1 MSDNLLPCPFCGAGK
16 TLFEENGKIWTG
28 QKWSEPVSVSVQHW
42 CQAVPGQPNRMIER
56 VGRDLPSAIAAWN
69 RRADRASRAVQGDDA
84 LLRQT
89 DPQRLDWLDANPNAI
104 RRAYGYLGAA
114 DCWTWTDRASD
125 APYADNIRDAIDAA
139 LRARLGAA

>member
-16 TLFEENGKIWTG
+16 TLFHENSKMWTG
-28 QKWSEPVSVSVQHW
+28 QKWSKPISVSVQHL
-42 CQAVPGQPNRMIER
+42 CEAVPGQPNRMIER

-84 LLRQT
+84 LLRQC
-89 DPQRLDWLDANPNAI
+89 LDA
-104 RRAYGYLGAA
+104 LTCGAGHPECESL
-114 DCWTWTDRASD
+114 DECT
-125 APYADNIRDAIDAA
+125 IAA